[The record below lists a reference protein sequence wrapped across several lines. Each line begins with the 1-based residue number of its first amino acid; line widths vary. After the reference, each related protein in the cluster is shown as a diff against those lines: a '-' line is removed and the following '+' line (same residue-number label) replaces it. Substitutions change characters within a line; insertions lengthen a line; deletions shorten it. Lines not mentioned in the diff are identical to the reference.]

1 MAVTGSLPFQ
11 RFLVGF
17 GPLEVKKPRG
27 WESSGTRGA
36 AGATGLLLLFLL
48 SLVGYHGVPLR
59 DGAEMERIP
68 AAVPAFPHGS
78 ATPGHRC
85 VQMRPHAC
93 TPEHLQRGFDDPQS
107 IAGVVF
113 LSGTASAWTSI
124 PVTTLCLH

>member
-78 ATPGHRC
+78 HSWPQVRPDEASRLYSRTP
-85 VQMRPHAC
+85 P
-93 TPEHLQRGFDDPQS
+93 
-107 IAGVVF
+107 
-113 LSGTASAWTSI
+113 
-124 PVTTLCLH
+124 